1 LNREISISE
10 AIFENQ
16 MMNELK
22 VIKKDLEIL
31 KDYMVDIDCIIT
43 EEDYLALNEYRKE
56 KDSGELVSH
65 EDLMISME
73 L

>member
-1 LNREISISE
+1 
-10 AIFENQ
+10 